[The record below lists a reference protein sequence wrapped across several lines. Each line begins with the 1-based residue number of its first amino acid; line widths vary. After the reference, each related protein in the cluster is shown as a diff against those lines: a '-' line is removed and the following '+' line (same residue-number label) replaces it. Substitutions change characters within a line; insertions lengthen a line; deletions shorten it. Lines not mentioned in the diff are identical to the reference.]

1 MRDYDSTG
9 IRNVALVGHAASGK
23 TTLVDALAFA
33 AGTSRRHGSI
43 RDGTALTDS
52 SPEATDRGYSTTLGC
67 AFAEWQDAKIN
78 FIDTPGFPDFMGD
91 AIAGLAAAD
100 GAVLC
105 VSAAH
110 GVDTGTVTMFEEA
123 IARRDPVMVVVTML
137 DKEHADFD
145 VTYTQLKARLGPAV
159 VPVEVPVGAGP
170 AIRGVMNL
178 FTQRAYLYQ
187 QGGKAGEYV
196 ETDIP
201 DDARAAFDR
210 YRAEMLE
217 AIAATDDALLERY
230 LDGTELGR
238 DEVIEGLKAAMKRD
252 ALHPVFAVSAERLI
266 GVRALLTELVQLM
279 PSAWECEELHGWTG
293 SEGDRTVTLH
303 ATDDGPFAAL
313 VFKTQAEPHVGQISY
328 LRVLSGSVE
337 AGADVFNATRDAA
350 ERMANLAAPLGRER
364 VEVLRVRAG
373 DICTVAKLR
382 NTHTGDTLSTRAH
395 PIRLP
400 ALALPEPVVHF
411 AVRATSRNDEE
422 KLQVGLHALHDEDP
436 TLEVHLDAETHET
449 ILSGLGERH
458 VEVALA
464 RLKRKFGVGAE
475 LAAPRIA
482 WREAL
487 FGTASARGR
496 HKKQSGGRGQFGD
509 AHVTISP
516 LPRGEGYV
524 FVDSVVGGAIPGKYI
539 PAVDAG
545 IREAAQRGVLAG
557 APVVDFR
564 AELTDGSFHSVDSS
578 ELAFKLAGILAFKA
592 AAAQCRPALL
602 EPVDQLELEVPT
614 AHLGDVMGD
623 LSARRGQILGTDAGG
638 AGKTIV
644 RALVPRAELHLY
656 ATHLRGLTH
665 GDCRYR
671 ARPAGYEVAPPDVT
685 ARVVREAEQGDREA
699 HHPH

>member
-33 AGTSRRHGSI
+33 AGTSRRHGTI
-43 RDGTALTDS
+43 RDGTALTDT
-52 SPEATDRGYSTTLGC
+52 SPEATERGYSTTLGC
-67 AFAEWQDAKIN
+67 AFAEWQDVKIN

-100 GAVLC
+100 GAIVC

-110 GVDTGTVTMFEEA
+110 GVETGTETMFAEA
-123 IARRDPVMVVVTML
+123 VARRDPVLVVVTML
-137 DKEHADFD
+137 DKEQADFD
-145 VTYTQLKARLGPAV
+145 ATYAQLRERLGATI
-159 VPVEVPVGAGP
+159 VPVEVPVGIGP
-170 AIRGVMNL
+170 ACRGVMNL
-178 FTQRAYLYQ
+178 FTRRAYLYQ
-187 QGGKAGEYV
+187 QGSKAGEYL

-201 DDARAAFDR
+201 DDARESFER
-210 YRAEMLE
+210 YRAELIE
-217 AIAATDDALLERY
+217 AIAATDDTLLERY
-230 LDGTELGR
+230 LDGAELGR
-238 DEVIEGLKAAMKRD
+238 DEVIEGLEAAMKSA

-279 PSAWECEELHGWTG
+279 PSARECEELHAWQG
-293 SEGDRTVTLH
+293 SEGDATVVLH
-303 ATDDGPFAAL
+303 ADDDAPFAAL
-313 VFKTQAEPHVGQISY
+313 VFKTQAEPHVGTISY
-328 LRVLSGSVE
+328 LRVLSGTMT
-337 AGADVFNATRDAA
+337 AGAEVHNATRDVA
-350 ERMANLAAPLGRER
+350 ERLTNLAAPLGRER

-373 DICTVAKLR
+373 DICTVAKLK
-382 NTHTGDTLSTRAH
+382 NTHTNDTLSTRAH

-400 ALALPEPVVHF
+400 AIALPEPIVHF
-411 AVRATSRNDEE
+411 AVRAPSRNEE
-422 KLQVGLHALHDEDP
+422 DRLQAGLHALHDEDP
-436 TLEVHLDAETHET
+436 TLEVHLDPETHET

-464 RLKRKFGVGAE
+464 RLRRKFGVGAE

-482 WREAL
+482 YREAL
-487 FGTASARGR
+487 FASASARGR

-509 AHVTISP
+509 CHVTISP

-524 FVDSVVGGAIPGKYI
+524 FVDSIVGGVIPSRYI

-545 IREAAQRGVLAG
+545 IREAASRGVLAG

-592 AAAQCRPALL
+592 AAALCRPALL
-602 EPVDQLELEVPT
+602 EPIDQVELEVPT

-623 LSARRGQILGTDAGG
+623 LSSRRGHILGTDSGG
-638 AGKTIV
+638 GRMTIV

-656 ATHLRGLTH
+656 AAHLRGLTH

-671 ARPAGYEVAPPDVT
+671 ARPAGYEVAPADVT
-685 ARVVREAEQGDREA
+685 ARVVEAAHKAQAEA
-699 HHPH
+699 HQH